1 MPRPSCSTWI
11 GLLLFST
18 PAYSMPVRYWISAL
32 LWCGPLLRI
41 RRRDSSGTGNAFPDA
56 HRSGRLLPS
65 SILPTTNMTLA
76 LPTIQLLVG
85 CSLNLKRFEQPK
97 LCSGLSYKG
106 LDSINILYEAE
117 FVVSWIPVSLGVCTL
132 RALLCVV
139 LPFWL
144 AYSLPK
150 GQMFYIQK
158 LVVNLNGSGQ

>member
-1 MPRPSCSTWI
+1 MRSIAADT
-11 GLLLFST
+11 
-18 PAYSMPVRYWISAL
+18 
-32 LWCGPLLRI
+32 
-41 RRRDSSGTGNAFPDA
+41 SSHRSGSGKAFPDA

-85 CSLNLKRFEQPK
+85 CSLNLKSFEQPK
-97 LCSGLSYKG
+97 LCSGFSYKG

-139 LPFWL
+139 LPF
-144 AYSLPK
+144 
-150 GQMFYIQK
+150 
-158 LVVNLNGSGQ
+158 